1 MDTKVS
7 TTATARLK
15 RDYMRLLKD
24 PVPYIKA
31 APTSMNILVWHYVV
45 FGNFYKHFKS
55 LYNLLIE

>member
-1 MDTKVS
+1 MEKVS

-31 APTSMNILVWHYVV
+31 APMSLNILVWHYVV
-45 FGNFYKHFKS
+45 FGNFHLNGKFR
-55 LYNLLIE
+55 NF

>member
-1 MDTKVS
+1 MDNKVS

-31 APTSMNILVWHYVV
+31 APMSLNILVWHYVV
-45 FGNFYKHFKS
+45 FGNF
-55 LYNLLIE
+55 I